1 MHLGL
6 PAALNETIRITYTP
20 RQASRTHVLGIQTE
34 NTIPKIPAINHGAS
48 SQANNPGPGGHQLSI
63 AESAAAPQSKDSGST
78 LGGQSTKLMRFSFRS
93 LMKPV
98 AMEFLIN
105 ARSGS
110 KNPSTLTMMT
120 AGLQWLWLYGGRR
133 DFRRASSVRV
143 R

>member
-1 MHLGL
+1 
-6 PAALNETIRITYTP
+6 
-20 RQASRTHVLGIQTE
+20 
-34 NTIPKIPAINHGAS
+34 
-48 SQANNPGPGGHQLSI
+48 
-63 AESAAAPQSKDSGST
+63 
-78 LGGQSTKLMRFSFRS
+78 MRFSFRS

-110 KNPSTLTMMT
+110 KNPSTLTIMT